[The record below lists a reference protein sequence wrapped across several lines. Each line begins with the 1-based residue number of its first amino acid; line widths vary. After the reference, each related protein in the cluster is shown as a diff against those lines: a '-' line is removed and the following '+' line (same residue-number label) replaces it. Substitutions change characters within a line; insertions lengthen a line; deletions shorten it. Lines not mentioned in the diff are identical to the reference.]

1 VDLRGRVALV
11 TGASRG
17 IGRAIAIALAERGC
31 NVGINFKASYER
43 AREVLEAV
51 KSRGVQGILLQA
63 DVSDYNQVKSM
74 VDELIERFGRIDIL
88 VNNAGI
94 FTPARSI
101 EEITDEEWDMVMN
114 VNLRGVFYCCKAVVP
129 YMIRQGGGK
138 IVNISSTAG
147 RGGGRASSIPYAA
160 SKAGVIGLTYVLAYQ
175 LAKYNI
181 LVNAVV
187 PGQIETDM
195 LREQVPKELL
205 EIQKR
210 ETPLGRFGRPEDVAH
225 AVVFLA
231 ENDYVTA
238 EVINVCGGRI
248 PG

>member
-1 VDLRGRVALV
+1 MNLKGKVALV

-17 IGRAIAIALAERGC
+17 IGRAIAIAFAEKGC
-31 NVGINFKASYER
+31 NVGINFRKNYEKAK
-43 AREVLEAV
+43 EVLEV
-51 KSRGVQGILLQA
+51 VESYGVDGILLQA
-63 DVSDYNQVKSM
+63 DVSDYNQVRSM
-74 VDELIERFGRIDIL
+74 VEKLMEKFGRIDIL

-94 FTPARSI
+94 FTTTKPI
-101 EEITDEEWDMVMN
+101 QEVTDEEWDRIMN
-114 VNLRGVFYCCKAVVP
+114 VNLKGVFYCCKAVVP
-129 YMIRQGGGK
+129 YMIKQGGGK
-138 IVNISSTAG
+138 IINISSTAG
-147 RGGGRASSIPYAA
+147 KRGSRASSLPYAV
-160 SKAGVIGLTYVLAYQ
+160 SKAGVLGLTYTLAYQ

-195 LREQVPKELL
+195 QKELMTPELL
-205 EIQKR
+205 EMQKK
-210 ETPLGRFGRPEDVAH
+210 ETPVGRFGKPEEVAH
-225 AVVFLA
+225 AVIFLA